1 MIYNLSDPLQKEQ
14 FKLRCNK
21 LYSESKTVELTEKV
35 GKRTLKQNSYLHL
48 ILSYFALQYGESMEF
63 VKVEFFKKLVNPD
76 TFVLEKEDRILGK
89 VKFLRSSAKLTQKEM
104 TDCIERFR
112 NWAAKEAYI
121 YLPAPNEHDMVG
133 AMRME
138 VEKNKK
144 WI

>member
-76 TFVLEKEDRILGK
+76 TFILEKEDRILGK
-89 VKFLRSSAKLTQKEM
+89 VKFLRSSAVLTTKEM

-112 NWAAKEAYI
+112 NWAAKEACI

>member
-21 LYSESKTVELTEKV
+21 LYSEGKTVELTEKT
-35 GKRTLKQNSYLHL
+35 KRTLKQNSYLHL

-89 VKFLRSSAKLTQKEM
+89 VKLLRSSAKLTQKEM

-112 NWAAKEAYI
+112 NWAPKEAYI

-133 AMRME
+133 AMKTE
-138 VEKNKK
+138 AEKNKK

>member
-48 ILSYFALQYGESMEF
+48 ILSYFALQYGDSMEF

-76 TFVLEKEDRILGK
+76 TFILEKEDRILGK
-89 VKFLRSSAKLTQKEM
+89 VKFLRSSAVLTTKEM

-112 NWAAKEAYI
+112 NWAAKEACI

>member
-1 MIYNLSDPLQKEQ
+1 MIYDLSDPLQKEQ

-21 LYSESKTVELTEKV
+21 LYSEGKTVKLTEKTT
-35 GKRTLKQNSYLHL
+35 RTIKQNSYLHL

-63 VKVEFFKKLVNPD
+63 VKVEFFKKWVNPE
-76 TFVLEKEDRILGK
+76 TFILEKEDRILGK

-121 YLPAPNEHDMVG
+121 YLPAPNEHDMLG
-133 AMRME
+133 AMKME

>member
-1 MIYNLSDPLQKEQ
+1 MIYDLSDPLQKEQ

-21 LYSESKTVELTEKV
+21 LYSEGKTVELTEKTN
-35 GKRTLKQNSYLHL
+35 RTLKQNSYLHL

-63 VKVEFFKKLVNPD
+63 VKREFFKKWVNPE
-76 TFVLEKEDRILGK
+76 TFILEKEDRILGK
-89 VKFLRSSAKLTQKEM
+89 VKFLRSSAELTQKEM

-121 YLPAPNEHDMVG
+121 YLPAPNEHDMLVS
-133 AMRME
+133 MKME

>member
-21 LYSESKTVELTEKV
+21 LYSEGKTVELTEKTT
-35 GKRTLKQNSYLHL
+35 RTLKQNSYLHL

-63 VKVEFFKKLVNPD
+63 VKREFFKKWVNPE
-76 TFVLEKEDRILGK
+76 TFILEKEDRILGK

-121 YLPAPNEHDMVG
+121 YLPAPNEQDMVG
-133 AMRME
+133 AMRLE

>member
-21 LYSESKTVELTEKV
+21 LYSEGKTVELTEKTN
-35 GKRTLKQNSYLHL
+35 RTLKQNSYLHL

-63 VKVEFFKKLVNPD
+63 IKVEFFKKLVNPD
-76 TFVLEKEDRILGK
+76 TFLLEKEDRILGK
-89 VKFLRSSAKLTQKEM
+89 VKFLRSSAALTPKEM

-112 NWAAKEAYI
+112 NWAAKEACI

-133 AMRME
+133 AMRLE